1 MTIDQLQF
9 RHVMGNF
16 ATGVTI
22 VTAAH
27 EGSFAGF
34 TANAFTSVSLDP
46 PLVLVCLGVKNA
58 SRKIIETSKAFCVN
72 FLAADQED
80 LARTFATNGPAKYQ
94 HLAEVKHHSAT
105 TGSPIIAGSLAW
117 IDCRLTEVY
126 PGGDHLILLG
136 EVVALEAA
144 PGDPLLYLRAQY
156 HRLGE

>member
-16 ATGVTI
+16 ATGVAI

-34 TANAFTSVSLDP
+34 TANAFTSVSLEP
-46 PLVLVCLGVKNA
+46 PLVLVCLGVQNA
-58 SRKIIETSKAFCVN
+58 SRKIIEASRAFCVN
-72 FLAADQED
+72 ILTVEQED
-80 LARTFATNGPAKYQ
+80 LARIFATNGPAKYDY
-94 HLAEVKHHSAT
+94 LAKVTHHSAL
-105 TGSPIIAGSLAW
+105 TGSPILDGSLAW
-117 IDCRLTEVY
+117 IDCRLTDVY

-144 PGDPLLYLRAQY
+144 QGDPLLYLRAKY
-156 HRLGE
+156 HRLEK